1 MMAGAQYLTN
11 MENDNNNT
19 TAQPVRKFERI
30 TCTRCG
36 GSGRYSYCQRYGST
50 CFKCA
55 GAKQILTKRGAAA
68 AAYMNDLLSKR
79 ADQLQPGDK
88 VRETG
93 VTNGGDLYM
102 AWFTVKEIRP
112 DTTKVTYTVNGVV
125 QEGRAD
131 LLAITTEDKRGGSMG
146 FLGIAPEKMYRV
158 AATAEAKAAA
168 LKQALDYQDTLTKQ
182 GKVAKRAR
190 KEVK

>member
-1 MMAGAQYLTN
+1 

-19 TAQPVRKFERI
+19 TAQPVRKFERV

-36 GSGRYSYCQRYGST
+36 GSGSYSYCQRYGSV

-55 GAKQILTKRGAAA
+55 GSKQILTKRGAAA

-102 AWFTVKEIRP
+102 AWFTVKVVRP
-112 DTTKVTYTVNGVV
+112 DTTTVNGVV
-125 QEGRAD
+125 QEGRKD
-131 LLAITTEDKRGGSMG
+131 LLAIEAEDKRGGSMG

-182 GKVAKRAR
+182 GTVR
-190 KEVK
+190 KQKGGK